1 MIKIWMAKVRQ
12 VLRGRGAA
20 AFLVA
25 ALVVGVLVGLAAAL
39 LVTLID
45 LVRDFVDPLE
55 NGRSGWSGLG
65 RWAALVALPVG
76 LMASYLIARRW
87 GPGVESGGVTET
99 MVGMSL
105 HGGYLPTR
113 TIGSKIAATAA
124 TLGTGGSA
132 GREGPVV
139 QIGATI
145 GSSLARYTHFG
156 EDQIRSL
163 VAAGAGAGI
172 GASFNAPIAGML
184 FAMEVILGNF
194 AIRHLN
200 AVVVASVAAAVTAR
214 TIVGEEEILSGPAHN
229 LDAPAELLLYAALGL
244 LAVAFGILFLRVLDR
259 VEGREWSPRLPSWTR
274 PLFFAVVVGLLIAI
288 EPELLGTGQDFVGE
302 LLRLD
307 AGSERVWW
315 ALLLIAAGK
324 TLAAASTRAGGGS
337 GGQFMPSLFI
347 GSAIGGGFA
356 LLIEPAWGFSELD
369 PGAFAVVGMAAT
381 FAAVARAPLTS
392 IIIVFELTQDYGLVL
407 PLMLATSLATVIAD
421 RLHPA
426 TGYTLPLVQ
435 RGVHLPRTEDIDLL
449 DTVTVGEVMNWPGT
463 TLRPD
468 HTTSE
473 AEALLQESHHH
484 GVPVVTGE
492 RLEGVLTL
500 SDISRAG
507 GPSDTTTVGE
517 AMTARPITAFPGMPV
532 SAALARMAALDIG
545 RLPVVA
551 DDDPTRFVGMFRRGS
566 VVAAYHHALGGAT
579 ARGLYRERH
588 RIRTQPGASFF
599 ELPIPPLSAAHGAR
613 VRELN
618 WPEEATLVSVR
629 RGDRVIVPHGETRLE
644 VGDTI
649 TAFGTGDARIEF
661 AHLLEARHEPEE
673 SPL

>member
-1 MIKIWMAKVRQ
+1 MAVSWTARI
-12 VLRGRGAA
+12 RTAFRSRGAA

-25 ALVVGVLVGLAAAL
+25 SLVVGVAVGLGAAL

-45 LVRDFVDPLE
+45 LVRDLIEPVREGDASRASF
-55 NGRSGWSGLG
+55 G
-65 RWAALVALPVG
+65 RWAALLVLPVG
-76 LMASYLIARRW
+76 LMVSYLVNRRW

-99 MVGMSL
+99 MVGVSL

-113 TIGSKIAATAA
+113 TIGAKIAATAA

-200 AVVVASVAAAVTAR
+200 AVVVASVAAAVTTR
-214 TIVGEEEILSGPAHN
+214 SIVGQENILSGPAHQ
-229 LDAPAELLLYAALGL
+229 LGEPAELLLYAVLGL
-244 LAVAFGILFLRVLDR
+244 LAVGFGILFLRVLDG
-259 VEGREWSPRLPSWTR
+259 VEGREWPARFPAWTR
-274 PLFFAVVVGLLIAI
+274 PLFFAVVVGLLIAA
-288 EPELLGTGQDFVGE
+288 EPELLGTGQEFVGGLLE
-302 LLRLD
+302 LDLESD
-307 AGSERVWW
+307 RVWW
-315 ALLLIAAGK
+315 LLLLIAAAK

-347 GSAIGGGFA
+347 GSAVGASFA
-356 LLIEPAWGFSELD
+356 LLVAQIGFSDID

-407 PLMLATSLATVIAD
+407 PLMLATSLATVLAD

-426 TGYTLPLVQ
+426 TGYTLPLVK
-435 RGVHLPRTEDIDLL
+435 RGIHLPRTEDIDLL
-449 DTVTVGEVMNWPGT
+449 DTVTVGEVMSSVGPPLET
-463 TLRPD
+463 TM
-468 HTTSE
+468 TT
-473 AEALLQESHHH
+473 AEASRIFIESGHH
-484 GVPVVTGE
+484 GIPVAADG
-492 RLEGVLTL
+492 RLEGLLTR
-500 SDISRAG
+500 SDVARAG
-507 GPSDTTTVGE
+507 GPSEDELVGDI
-517 AMTARPITAFPGMPV
+517 MTRKPITVFPGMPV
-532 SAALARMAALDIG
+532 SAALARMAALDVG

-551 DDDPTRFVGMFRRGS
+551 DDDPREFVGMFRRES
-566 VVAAYHHALGGAT
+566 VVRAYHHALGSST
-579 ARGLYRERH
+579 ARSLYRERH
-588 RIRTQPGASFF
+588 RVRTQPGAAFF
-599 ELPIPPLSAAHGAR
+599 ELPVPPDSAVHGRR
-613 VRELN
+613 VREFH

-644 VGDTI
+644 AGDTI
-649 TAFGTGDARIEF
+649 TAFGSGEARVEL
-661 AHLLEARHEPEE
+661 AHLLEPVHDDEGPV
-673 SPL
+673 S

>member
-1 MIKIWMAKVRQ
+1 MARQWMARIRALV
-12 VLRGRGAA
+12 GTRGAA

-39 LVTLID
+39 LVTLIGVVGD
-45 LVRDFVDPLE
+45 AAEPVRE
-55 NGRSGWSGLG
+55 GSSAWSGLG
-65 RWAALVALPVG
+65 RWAAVLVLPVG
-76 LMASYLIARRW
+76 IMVSYAIARRW

-99 MVGMSL
+99 MVGLSL
-105 HGGYLPTR
+105 HGGYLRTR
-113 TIGSKIAATAA
+113 TVASKIAATAA

-145 GSSLARYTHFG
+145 GSSLARHTRFG

-184 FAMEVILGNF
+184 FAMEIILGNF

-200 AVVVASVAAAVTAR
+200 AVVVASVAAAVTTR
-214 TIVGEEEILSGPAHN
+214 MLVGEERILSGPAHQ
-229 LDAPAELLLYAALGL
+229 LDAPAELVLYAVLGL
-244 LAVAFGILFLRVLDR
+244 LAVGFGILFLRVLDR
-259 VEGREWSPRLPSWTR
+259 VEGREWSAQLPPWTR
-274 PLFFAVVVGLLIAI
+274 PLFFSVVVGLLIAA
-288 EPELLGTGQDFVGE
+288 EPQLLGTGQAFVGE

-307 AGSERVWW
+307 VGADRVWW
-315 ALLLIAAGK
+315 GLMTIAAAK

-337 GGQFMPSLFI
+337 GGSFMPSLFI
-347 GSAIGGGFA
+347 GAAVGGGFA
-356 LLIEPAWGFSELD
+356 LLVEPAWGLSEID

-426 TGYTLPLVQ
+426 TGYTLPLVN
-435 RGVHLPRTEDIDLL
+435 RGVHLPSTEDIDLL
-449 DTVTVGEVMNWPGT
+449 DTVTVGQVMTLPGT
-463 TLRPD
+463 TLTPD
-468 HTTSE
+468 ISTEH
-473 AEALLQESHHH
+473 AEMVLDESHHH
-484 GVPVVTGE
+484 GVPVVSE
-492 RLEGVLTL
+492 DRLVGILTF
-500 SDISRAG
+500 SDIARDG
-507 GPSDTTTVGE
+507 GPREDRSVRDV
-517 AMTARPITAFPGMPV
+517 MTPRPITVFPGMPV

-551 DDDPTRFVGMFRRGS
+551 DEDPLKFVGMFRRSS
-566 VVAAYHHALGGAT
+566 VVRAYHHALGGST
-579 ARGLYRERH
+579 ARSLYRERH
-588 RIRTQPGASFF
+588 RISTQPGATFF
-599 ELPIPPLSAAHGAR
+599 EIPIPANSAAHGIR

-618 WPEEATLVSVR
+618 WPESATLVSIQR
-629 RGDRVIVPHGETRLE
+629 ANRVIVPHGDTRLE
-644 VGDTI
+644 TGDTL
-649 TAFGTGDARIEF
+649 TGFGSGDSRVEVAL
-661 AHLLEARHEPEE
+661 LLEADHDDKADP
-673 SPL
+673 

>member
-1 MIKIWMAKVRQ
+1 MVATWIAWLRKI
-12 VLRGRGAA
+12 LRTRGAA
-20 AFLVA
+20 AFLIA
-25 ALVVGVLVGLAAAL
+25 ALVVGVLVGLGAAL

-45 LVRDFVDPLE
+45 LVRETADPLAD
-55 NGRSGWSGLG
+55 GRSGWSGLG
-65 RWAALVALPVG
+65 RWAALAILPVG
-76 LMASYLIARRW
+76 LMVSYLVNRRW

-99 MVGMSL
+99 MVGLSL

-113 TIGSKIAATAA
+113 TIGAKIAATAA

-214 TIVGEEEILSGPAHN
+214 SIVGQENILSGPAHR
-229 LDAPAELLLYAALGL
+229 LDAPAELLLYAILGL
-244 LAVAFGILFLRVLDR
+244 LAVGFGILFLRVLDN
-259 VEGREWSPRLPSWTR
+259 VEGREWSTRFPAWAR

-302 LLRLD
+302 LLRLGN
-307 AGSERVWW
+307 GSDRVWW
-315 ALLLIAAGK
+315 VLFLIAAGK

-347 GSAIGGGFA
+347 GAAIGGGFA
-356 LLIEPAWGFSELD
+356 LLVAPAWGFSEIE

-407 PLMLATSLATVIAD
+407 PLMLATSLATVLAD
-421 RLHPA
+421 RVHPA
-426 TGYTLPLVQ
+426 TGYTLPLVK

-463 TLRPD
+463 TLEPAM
-468 HTTSE
+468 TTRQ
-473 AEALLQESHHH
+473 AEEVLDESHHH
-484 GVPVVTGE
+484 GVPVATGD
-492 RLEGVLTL
+492 RLVGVLTL
-500 SDISRAG
+500 SDIARSG
-507 GPSDTTTVGE
+507 GPSDESTVGE
-517 AMTARPITAFPGMPV
+517 VMTAKPITVFPSMPV

-551 DDDPTRFVGMFRRGS
+551 DDDPLRFVGMFRRAS
-566 VVAAYHHALGGAT
+566 VVRAYHHALGGST
-579 ARGLYRERH
+579 ARSLYRERH
-588 RIRTQPGASFF
+588 RVRSQPGATFF
-599 ELPIPPLSAAHGAR
+599 EIPVPLRSAAHGKH
-613 VRELN
+613 VRELI
-618 WPEEATLVSVR
+618 WPQDAILVSIR
-629 RGDRVIVPHGETRLE
+629 RNDRVIVPHGDTRLE
-644 VGDTI
+644 TGDSVTV
-649 TAFGTGDARIEF
+649 FGTADARIEVAAAF
-661 AHLLEARHEPEE
+661 EAAHNEE
-673 SPL
+673 GATT

>member
-1 MIKIWMAKVRQ
+1 MARQWMARIRALV
-12 VLRGRGAA
+12 GTRGAA

-39 LVTLID
+39 LVTLIGVVGD
-45 LVRDFVDPLE
+45 AAEPVRE
-55 NGRSGWSGLG
+55 GSSSWSGLG
-65 RWAALVALPVG
+65 RWAAVLVLPVG
-76 LMASYLIARRW
+76 IMVSYAIARRW

-99 MVGMSL
+99 MVGLSL
-105 HGGYLPTR
+105 HGGYLRTR
-113 TIGSKIAATAA
+113 TVASKIAATAA

-145 GSSLARYTHFG
+145 GSSLARHTRFG

-184 FAMEVILGNF
+184 FAMEIILGNF

-200 AVVVASVAAAVTAR
+200 AVVVASVAAAVTTR
-214 TIVGEEEILSGPAHN
+214 MLVGEERILSGPAHQ
-229 LDAPAELLLYAALGL
+229 LDAPAELVLYAVLGL
-244 LAVAFGILFLRVLDR
+244 LAVGFGILFLRVLDR
-259 VEGREWSPRLPSWTR
+259 VEGREWSAQLPPWTR
-274 PLFFAVVVGLLIAI
+274 PLFFSVVVGLLIAA
-288 EPELLGTGQDFVGE
+288 EPQLLGTGQAFVGE

-307 AGSERVWW
+307 VGADRVWW
-315 ALLLIAAGK
+315 GLMTIAAAK

-337 GGQFMPSLFI
+337 GGSFMPSLFI
-347 GSAIGGGFA
+347 GAAVGGGFA
-356 LLIEPAWGFSELD
+356 LLVEPAWGLSEID

-426 TGYTLPLVQ
+426 TGYTLPLVN
-435 RGVHLPRTEDIDLL
+435 RGVHLPSTEDIDLL
-449 DTVTVGEVMNWPGT
+449 DTVTVGQVMTLPGT
-463 TLRPD
+463 TLTPD
-468 HTTSE
+468 ISTEH
-473 AEALLQESHHH
+473 AEMVLDESHHH
-484 GVPVVTGE
+484 GVPVVSE
-492 RLEGVLTL
+492 DRLVGILTF
-500 SDISRAG
+500 SDIARDG
-507 GPSDTTTVGE
+507 GPREDRSVRDV
-517 AMTARPITAFPGMPV
+517 MTPRPITVFPGMPV

-551 DDDPTRFVGMFRRGS
+551 DEDPLKFVGMFRRSS
-566 VVAAYHHALGGAT
+566 VVRAYHHALGGST
-579 ARGLYRERH
+579 ARSLYRERH
-588 RIRTQPGASFF
+588 RISTQPGATFF
-599 ELPIPPLSAAHGAR
+599 EIPIPANSAAHGIR

-618 WPEEATLVSVR
+618 WPESATLVSIQR
-629 RGDRVIVPHGETRLE
+629 ANRVIVPHGDTRLE
-644 VGDTI
+644 TGDTL
-649 TAFGTGDARIEF
+649 TGFGSGDSRVEVAL
-661 AHLLEARHEPEE
+661 LLEADHDDKADP
-673 SPL
+673 